1 MPDHGNSFDELY
13 QKIENAVKD
22 LARLT
27 IVTAVGDVTISEQ
40 IEEEGGQE
48 RRKRTEKYENA
59 RAIVTKIDL
68 VDGDIE
74 TVMDEVFAKD
84 PLYARIRDDH
94 VDRIK
99 TANAIV
105 DANVKTLLELVKT
118 VGAVLA
124 SVNSQRQPPVQQPP
138 NPGGG

>member
-1 MPDHGNSFDELY
+1 MSDQGNSFDELY
-13 QKIENAVKD
+13 QKIESAVTD

-27 IVTAVGDVTISEQ
+27 IITAVGDVTISQQ
-40 IEEEGGQE
+40 IEEEGAE
-48 RRKRTEKYENA
+48 KRHKRIEKYDNA

-84 PLYARIRDDH
+84 PLYAKIRDDH

-105 DANVKTLLELVKT
+105 DTNVKTLLELVKT
-118 VGAVLA
+118 IGAVL
-124 SVNSQRQPPVQQPP
+124 SVVNSQRQPSPQQPVTP
-138 NPGGG
+138 AVG